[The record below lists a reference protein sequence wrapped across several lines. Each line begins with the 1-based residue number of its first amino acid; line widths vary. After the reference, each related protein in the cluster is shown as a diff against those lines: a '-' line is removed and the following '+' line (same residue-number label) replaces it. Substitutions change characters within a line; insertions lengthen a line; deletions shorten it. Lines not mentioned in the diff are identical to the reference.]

1 MKGDRHMMRALIVYG
16 STTGNTQ
23 TTAEMIGDVLE
34 GKGLEIVLKSV
45 DETSVEELAWDYD
58 LVLLG
63 SSTWGDDEIEMQEDF
78 AEFYEKMDEV
88 SLDGKKLAAF
98 GCGDKTFTHFCG
110 AVDLI
115 EEKVEELGGSLV
127 IESLKIDGDPNDADE
142 DIREW
147 ASAVSQELR

>member
-1 MKGDRHMMRALIVYG
+1 MMRALIVYG

-23 TTAEMIGDVLE
+23 TTAEMIGDVFE
-34 GKGLEIVLKSV
+34 EKGWDIVMKNV
-45 DETSVEELAWDYD
+45 DETAVEELAWDYD

-88 SLDGKKLAAF
+88 SLNGKKAAAF
-98 GCGDKTFTHFCG
+98 GCGDSSFTHFCG

-127 IESLKIDGDPNDADE
+127 IESLKIDGDPNDADD
-142 DIREW
+142 DIKDW
-147 ASAVSQELR
+147 AATVAGQAR